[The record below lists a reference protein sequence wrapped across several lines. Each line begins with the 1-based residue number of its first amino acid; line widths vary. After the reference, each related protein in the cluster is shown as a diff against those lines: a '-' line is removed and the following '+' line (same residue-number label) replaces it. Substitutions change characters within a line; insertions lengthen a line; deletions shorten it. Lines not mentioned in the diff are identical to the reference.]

1 MAFSARPR
9 QGQGVFSFTHD
20 GKEYVASLSNL
31 AAEFSKTWQIFT
43 ITPLS
48 DFTGPFQA
56 NNDRLVLFGLLAV
69 ALQIVIIYFLTS
81 VISAPLEKLAFKV
94 GRIQELGTEQLP
106 SITSPIREISVL
118 SRSEEHTSELQSQFH

>member
-1 MAFSARPR
+1 MPIDGSCRKPERPASIITPSSMPAMAFSARPR

-81 VISAPLEKLAFKV
+81 
-94 GRIQELGTEQLP
+94 
-106 SITSPIREISVL
+106 
-118 SRSEEHTSELQSQFH
+118 